1 MTPRPQEPLYLQILQ
16 DLTTRLRTGEFPIGS
31 TLPTEMRLCE
41 EYGASRHTVREAMRR
56 LVGNGLVVRRQ
67 KTGTTVVAAQARTG
81 YVQTVS
87 TAADL
92 FQFALDTIFTIVN
105 ESTTSADAWLAAR
118 LDAEIGST
126 WLKVEGVR
134 RDPGGT
140 VICYTTSFIPQRL
153 SWIGP
158 ELATCRG
165 PFYALLEQRAKE
177 TILDVVQEIRAEPMP
192 DLIAD
197 SLGFDH
203 GSIALRLLRRYVTKI
218 GTLIASFNW
227 HPADSFTYV
236 IRMHRNEPEL
246 TRK

>member
-1 MTPRPQEPLYLQILQ
+1 MTPHPQEPRYIQILQ
-16 DLTTRLRTGEFPIGS
+16 DLTTRLRTGEFPVGS

-67 KTGTTVVAAQARTG
+67 KTGTTVVAAQAPTG

-87 TAADL
+87 TVADL
-92 FQFALDTIFTIVN
+92 FQFALDTTFTIVSQ
-105 ESTTSADAWLAAR
+105 STTTADGWLAAR
-118 LDAEIGST
+118 LDAEIAT
-126 WLKVEGVR
+126 AWLKVEGVR
-134 RDPGGT
+134 HEPGGA

-158 ELATCRG
+158 ELASCRG
-165 PFYALLEQRAKE
+165 PFYALLEQRANE

-192 DLIAD
+192 DIVAD
-197 SLGFDH
+197 SLNFDH
-203 GSIALRLLRRYVTKI
+203 GSIALRLLRRYVTKT

-236 IRMHRNEPEL
+236 MRMHRTDPEL
-246 TRK
+246 SRK